1 MQNVKNSNLVLDLKR
16 DVFYR
21 AKIFI
26 DDMGH
31 FAPFGSE
38 SINGKIKPIVIY
50 DDTKNNIEVT
60 KWVDLLLTNFSLK
73 LKNKEIEAGAI
84 AYDVFLNSK
93 DIDGKT
99 LKRNALCLQLSLNG
113 IHWDE
118 EYYPYKII
126 NKECVWG

>member
-1 MQNVKNSNLVLDLKR
+1 
-16 DVFYR
+16 
-21 AKIFI
+21 
-26 DDMGH
+26 MGH